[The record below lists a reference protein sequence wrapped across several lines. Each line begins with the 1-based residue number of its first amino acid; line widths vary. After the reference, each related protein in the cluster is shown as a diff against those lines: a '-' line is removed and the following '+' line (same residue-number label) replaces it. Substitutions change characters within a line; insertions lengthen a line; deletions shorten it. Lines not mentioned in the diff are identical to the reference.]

1 MAQLV
6 AADALRVVLAV
17 VTTATV
23 AALPLRRKILL
34 IVVLIAVI
42 ILAGSEET
50 ETEETETEETE
61 NENERTKK
69 EQIEIEE
76 RTGIETTE
84 GGATIATATI
94 IVIRDEEWEIATRR
108 ISEVAV
114 GQGMVLA
121 REIVV
126 AAQEVQRTA
135 AAAKVTETEAAAAEM
150 RIAAAMKAHRHRA
163 EVPRMHLPPHG
174 MTRTAMVV
182 GGGGNKGPAAAPGGN
197 VTETMK
203 VYVRKFVI

>member
-42 ILAGSEET
+42 ILAGS
-50 ETEETETEETE
+50 EETETEETE